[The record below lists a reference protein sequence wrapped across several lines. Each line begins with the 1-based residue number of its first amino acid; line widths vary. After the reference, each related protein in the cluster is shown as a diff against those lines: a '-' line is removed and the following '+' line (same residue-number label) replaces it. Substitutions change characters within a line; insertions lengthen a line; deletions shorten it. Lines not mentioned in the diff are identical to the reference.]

1 MWDLVGHEQAT
12 QRLSLSLRRGHLAH
26 AYLLTGPASV
36 GKTTLAYR
44 LAQALNCATPEPPCR
59 QCRSCRLVDTGN
71 HPDVRVLQLRPA
83 ENGSEDGGGQDAH
96 EEREGKRGS
105 KNKKNLGIDA
115 IREVIREAA
124 LSPYEARYKVYTVLN
139 AETLSADAANSILKL
154 LEEPPRQVVLILT
167 AADANMLLPTV
178 VSRCQEI
185 RLQPVPTAAIVT
197 HLRQQGLEPEKAE
210 LLARLSGGR
219 AGWAI
224 SAAADDSL
232 LGERQTL
239 LKRLLRGGSGGTG
252 ERVALAGQL
261 AADFS
266 KQRQSVEMAL
276 ELWVMWWRD
285 VLLVQAEAADL
296 VGNLDRMAELRAQ
309 AAGCSPSRVRSY
321 LARIETAR
329 VQLAQNVNPRLAF
342 EALLLA
348 SPAVGPL

>member
-12 QRLSLSLRRGHLAH
+12 QRLSLSLQRGRFAH
-26 AYLLTGPASV
+26 AYLLTGPARV

-44 LAQALNCATPEPPCR
+44 LAQALNCAEPQPPCR
-59 QCRSCRLVDTGN
+59 QCRSCRHIQTGN
-71 HPDVRVLQLRPA
+71 HPDVRLLQLQA
-83 ENGSEDGGGQDAH
+83 GEAGEDGETEG
-96 EEREGKRGS
+96 REGKRGS

-124 LSPYEARYKVYTVLN
+124 LSPYEARFKVYAVLN

-154 LEEPPRQVVLILT
+154 LEEPPPQVVLLLT

-185 RLQPVPTAAIVT
+185 RLQPVPTAKIAA
-197 HLRQQGLEPEKAE
+197 HLRQQGVEPEKAE

-219 AGWAI
+219 PGWAI
-224 SAAADDSL
+224 DAAADDSL
-232 LGERQTL
+232 LAERQSL
-239 LKRLLRGGSGGTG
+239 LKRMLKGGLGGTG
-252 ERVALAGQL
+252 ERVTLAGQL

-266 KQRQSVEMAL
+266 RQRQSVELAL
-276 ELWVMWWRD
+276 ELWTSWWRD
-285 VLLVQAEAADL
+285 VLLVQAGAADL
-296 VGNLDRMAELRAQ
+296 VGNLDRIEDLQAQ
-309 AAGCSPSRVRSY
+309 AGGCSPARVRSY

-329 VQLAQNVNPRLAF
+329 LQLEQNVNPRLAF

-348 SPAVGPL
+348 SPATGTL